1 MSGRA
6 TKAELARRLEELAPL
21 VAHCLR
27 PREIRRII
35 DQKTDWGPTIS
46 ERTLRRYVQRVWE
59 QLGEGAEFD
68 YRREVGALKSR
79 LEREIARS
87 FLKGDGAGVLAAN
100 KQLLSLLDL
109 SAAAQRDEEH
119 DDEREIARQARE
131 QIAGYLARFAE
142 PGPPERDPQPPE

>member
-46 ERTLRRYVQRVWE
+46 ERTLRRYIKRVWE
-59 QLGEGAEFD
+59 QLAQGADLD
-68 YRREVGALKSR
+68 YRREFGALKSR
-79 LEREIARS
+79 LEREIARNFIQGNGS
-87 FLKGDGAGVLAAN
+87 GVLAAN

-109 SAAAQRDEEH
+109 SAAAQRGEEH
-119 DDEREIARQARE
+119 EDERELARQARE
-131 QIAGYLARFAE
+131 QIAGYLARLAE
-142 PGPPERDPQPPE
+142 PGPTERDPQPPE